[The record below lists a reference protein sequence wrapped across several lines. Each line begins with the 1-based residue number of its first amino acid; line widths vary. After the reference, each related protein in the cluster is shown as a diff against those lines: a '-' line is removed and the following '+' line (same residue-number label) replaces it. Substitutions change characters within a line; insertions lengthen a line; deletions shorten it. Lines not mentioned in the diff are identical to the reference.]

1 MGGGGFLS
9 LLFISFFKEGL
20 ILENKQN
27 YQTLDDNQQKYWK
40 KNLKLITI
48 LLAIWAIVGFGGGVL
63 FAGPLSNVPFF
74 GVSLSFWIS
83 QQGAIL
89 VFILLILVYAIRMD
103 RLDKE
108 YLDSIKNER
117 QSHE

>member
-1 MGGGGFLS
+1 M
-9 LLFISFFKEGL
+9 
-20 ILENKQN
+20 ENKQT
-27 YQTLDDNQQKYWK
+27 YQTLDAKQKIYWK

-48 LLAIWAIVGFGGGVL
+48 LLSVWALVGFGGGII
-63 FAGPLSNVPFF
+63 FAEPLSNVPFF

-108 YLDSIKNER
+108 YLESVKKEQ
-117 QSHE
+117 QSE